1 MLRLII
7 LPLLYLLL
15 ISGCGTDTDSTFTQR
30 LTFDFFET
38 PQGWSGEFAD
48 LPPGE
53 NENFELEVD
62 FLPLPEPLD
71 TTQNALFISG
81 VNLSDDLFMFFKQ
94 QFTGLSPGQ
103 EVQIRYQIRIAT
115 NVPQNCIGAG
125 GAPGESVFLK
135 AGTSVIEPNPV
146 LEMEGDRE
154 ILRLPV
160 DKGNQSMGGE
170 DAIVLGNIANSNDCS
185 DENAEEWE
193 LKDLE
198 LAEEDAI
205 QITADE
211 NGRVWFFFGTDSG
224 FEGRTSLYYSRVN
237 VFVESI

>member
-1 MLRLII
+1 MLRLLIM
-7 LPLLYLLL
+7 PVLYLLL
-15 ISGCGTDTDSTFTQR
+15 ISGCGTDTDTTFTQR
-30 LTFDFFET
+30 LTFDFVESS
-38 PQGWSGEFAD
+38 QGWTGEFAD
-48 LPPGE
+48 LHPGE

-103 EVQIRYQIRIAT
+103 EVKIRYQIRIAT

-135 AGTSVIEPNPV
+135 AGTSVIEPKPV
-146 LEMEGDRE
+146 SEMEGDRE

>member
-1 MLRLII
+1 MLRLLIM
-7 LPLLYLLL
+7 PVLYLLL
-15 ISGCGTDTDSTFTQR
+15 ISGCGTDTDNTFTQR
-30 LTFDFFET
+30 LTFDFVESS
-38 PQGWSGEFAD
+38 QGWRGEFAD
-48 LPPGE
+48 LPPGD
-53 NENFELEVD
+53 NENFELGVD
-62 FLPLPEPLD
+62 FLPLPESLD

-81 VNLSDDLFMFFKQ
+81 VNLSDDLFMYFKQ
-94 QFTGLSPGQ
+94 QFRGLSPGQ
-103 EVQIRYQIRIAT
+103 EVKIRYQIRIAT

-135 AGTSVIEPNPV
+135 AGTSVIEPKPV

-211 NGRVWFFFGTDSG
+211 NGRIWFFFGTDSG